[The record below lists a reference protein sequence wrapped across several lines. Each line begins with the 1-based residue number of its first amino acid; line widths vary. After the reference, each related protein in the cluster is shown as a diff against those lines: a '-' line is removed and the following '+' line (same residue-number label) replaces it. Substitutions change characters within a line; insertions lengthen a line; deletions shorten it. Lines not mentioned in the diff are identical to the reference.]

1 MLALTSASDMD
12 YAVSPAASVELFA
25 GHHGCHLS
33 AVCNLLPSPFQAGST
48 KQQSLSSLKL
58 NVWFAGVPHSYTR
71 AILPHSLLAAL

>member
-12 YAVSPAASVELFA
+12 YAVSPAASIESFA
-25 GHHGCHLS
+25 GHHGCHLP

-48 KQQSLSSLKL
+48 KQRLSSLKL
-58 NVWFAGVPHSYTR
+58 NVWFPGVPHSYTR